1 MEQKRITLLKVRG
14 KSKLEF
20 ANKLQDGWAGGMKNE
35 RESVISFIK
44 SSSISSFSTI
54 KSLTESFMETGC
66 IKSPPFLR
74 CFCFN

>member
-1 MEQKRITLLKVRG
+1 MIRG

-20 ANKLQDGWAGGMKNE
+20 ATKVRDGWAGGMKNE
-35 RESVISFIK
+35 RDPEISYIK

-54 KSLTESFMETGC
+54 KSLVESLMETGC

>member
-1 MEQKRITLLKVRG
+1 MIRG

-20 ANKLQDGWAGGMKNE
+20 ATKLPFGWIGVGKKE
-35 RESVISFIK
+35 YDSGKSYIK

-54 KSLTESFMETGC
+54 KSLTESFTENGF

>member
-1 MEQKRITLLKVRG
+1 MIRG

-20 ANKLQDGWAGGMKNE
+20 ATKLPFGWLGVVKNE
-35 RESVISFIK
+35 YDSGKSYIE

-54 KSLTESFMETGC
+54 KSLTESFMEKGF

>member
-1 MEQKRITLLKVRG
+1 MVMG
-14 KSKLEF
+14 NSKLEF
-20 ANKLQDGWAGGMKNE
+20 ATKLRDGWAGGMKNE